1 MKTMLFYVLSWFGL
15 VVLAILNGTIRVKG
29 YAQFTSELTAHQLST
44 LILVVLMGIYIYI
57 LTGVF
62 PLDSSQQALLI
73 GGIWLVMT
81 VMFEFI
87 FGHYVMGNA
96 WSVLFHDYNV
106 FEGRVWLIVLVW
118 ALLAPYVMYQLRSY

>member
-1 MKTMLFYVLSWFGL
+1 MLFYVLSWFGL